1 MNSAAF
7 WIKQQQRQQQQ
18 WAELVVVEEE
28 EEEEVVEVVEV
39 GVGVVGSWPC
49 LPSSTSRVCQQLST
63 LRLE

>member
-18 WAELVVVEEE
+18 WAELVVVEE

-49 LPSSTSRVCQQLST
+49 LPSSTSRVCQQLSM

>member
-39 GVGVVGSWPC
+39 GVVGSWPC